1 MPVLYLPA
9 PGWVAVTCYAGGLAS
24 LLVWRVGRDREV
36 SRARAWLL
44 LGAALLALA
53 VGVAAWPLVRPA
65 DGLLRLTILDVGQG
79 DAIVVETPDGRAL
92 LIDAGSGGPM
102 RLDAGERVVAP
113 FLWNRGI
120 LRLAGLAV
128 THDDSDHAGG
138 AGAVRRLF
146 RDRRGV
152 DRGESPTTRRFGG
165 AELAALPSTA
175 VNGWRRNEAALVLR
189 IDMGLASFLLTSD
202 IGIPRER
209 ELTTAGA
216 RLDSMVL
223 KVAHH
228 GSRSSTSSEFLR
240 TVGPRLAAISV
251 GARNAYGHPD
261 AGVVARLS
269 EAGAQIY
276 RTDRDGALIFET
288 DGGHLDRHTVG
299 FGTDRPRLPRPRT
312 DLLESVR
319 HDPINDHYSEA
330 ARQLSLQRDRPAHA

>member
-1 MPVLYLPA
+1 
-9 PGWVAVTCYAGGLAS
+9 
-24 LLVWRVGRDREV
+24 
-36 SRARAWLL
+36 
-44 LGAALLALA
+44 
-53 VGVAAWPLVRPA
+53 
-65 DGLLRLTILDVGQG
+65 
-79 DAIVVETPDGRAL
+79 
-92 LIDAGSGGPM
+92 M

-128 THDDSDHAGG
+128 THEDSDHAGG
-138 AGAVRRLF
+138 AAAVRRLF
-146 RDRRGV
+146 TID
-152 DRGESPTTRRFGG
+152 EEWTAANPPTTRRFGG
-165 AELAALPSTA
+165 AEIAALPATA
-175 VNGWRRNEAALVLR
+175 VNGGRRNEAALVLR
-189 IDMGLASFLLTSD
+189 IELGLASFLLTSD
-202 IGIPRER
+202 IGVPRER
-209 ELTTAGA
+209 ELTAAGA

-288 DGGHLDRHTVG
+288 DGATLTVTRWASGRIDRVCLD
-299 FGTDRPRLPRPRT
+299 P
-312 DLLESVR
+312 E
-319 HDPINDHYSEA
+319 PIC
-330 ARQLSLQRDRPAHA
+330 